1 MSCIIKK
8 EFNHYFH
15 SLTGYIYAGVFLLL
29 AGFYF
34 VMGNLVS
41 QSGDIK
47 VFFSSFNSVMMFLL
61 PILTMR
67 LFSEERKNRTDEL
80 LLTAPISITKL
91 VLGKFF
97 ATMLFFLLVLAVTLL
112 YPVTLKILGAG
123 ALMDTVGNYLGLIL
137 MVGAFIAV
145 GLFVSVLTE
154 NQVISAVI
162 TYSVLLLLY
171 VLDSVE
177 SLSSGVGARLASFVS
192 LRAHYEGFTYGLVD
206 IADIVFYL
214 SFTALFL
221 FFSVYVL
228 EHRRIS

>member
-15 SLTGYIYAGVFLLL
+15 CLTGYIYAGVFLLL

-41 QSGDIK
+41 QNGDIK
-47 VFFSSFNSVMMFLL
+47 TFFSSFNSVMMFLL

-80 LLTAPISITKL
+80 LLTSPVPITGL

-97 ATMLFFLLVLAVTLL
+97 ATLLFFLAVLAVTLL
-112 YPVTLKILGAG
+112 YPLTLRILGAG
-123 ALMDTVGNYLGLIL
+123 AFMDTLGNYLGLVL

-171 VLDSVE
+171 VLDTVE
-177 SLSSGVGARLASFVS
+177 SLSAGIAGTLAGFVS
-192 LRAHYEGFTYGLVD
+192 LRAHYEGFTYGIVD
-206 IADIVFYL
+206 LADIVFYL

-221 FFSVYVL
+221 FFSVFVL
-228 EHRRIS
+228 ERRRIR